1 MSEDERAYNSIY
13 DEKPPVYRYEVK
25 LTGDDDQDPII
36 TKHLGDVLYNV
47 LKKSSSDNTYAE
59 KAEPLFKALYSD
71 SPETSKKIKF
81 DNLFDLL
88 LTDQDLQNAFCYD
101 AKKENLAIADE
112 LVDAYDDS
120 RLDLSDYVGEDNLFS
135 YADDEIRDREEM
147 RA

>member
-13 DEKPPVYRYEVK
+13 DEKPPVYRFEVK
-25 LTGDDDQDPII
+25 LAGDGDQDPII
-36 TKHLGDVLYNV
+36 TKRLGDVLYNV
-47 LKKSSSDNTYAE
+47 LKKSSSDNAYAE

-135 YADDEIRDREEM
+135 CADDEIRDREEM

>member
-1 MSEDERAYNSIY
+1 MREDTQVYNSIY
-13 DEKPPVYRYEVK
+13 DKKPPVYRFEVK
-25 LTGDDDQDPII
+25 LAGDGDQDPII
-36 TKHLGDVLYNV
+36 TKRLGDVLYNV
-47 LKKSSSDNTYAE
+47 LKKSSSDNAYAE

-112 LVDAYDDS
+112 LIDAYDDS